1 MPHFSG
7 AIKDILAKAPYN
19 IPERLITMNTGE
31 VSISSD
37 EIVFDVPYTVL
48 ACADEMLVSYVQTD
62 AYKGLH
68 IDQSHDYESV
78 S

>member
-1 MPHFSG
+1 
-7 AIKDILAKAPYN
+7 
-19 IPERLITMNTGE
+19 MNVGE

-48 ACADEMLVSYVQTD
+48 GCADDMLYSYVQTD

-68 IDQSHDYESV
+68 IDQVHDYESV